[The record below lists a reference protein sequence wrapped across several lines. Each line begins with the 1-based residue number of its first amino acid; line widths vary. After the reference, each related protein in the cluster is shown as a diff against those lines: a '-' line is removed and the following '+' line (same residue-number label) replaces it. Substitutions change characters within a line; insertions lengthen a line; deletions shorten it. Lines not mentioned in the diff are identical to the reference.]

1 MIFLIRNASGRF
13 MSKMSS
19 SLRDLPLE
27 SLEGSRLF
35 LSFWEAEDSEEL
47 LFLVDSSRE
56 SLQLW
61 LPWVEN
67 FRSISDAYAMIDSY
81 RVQREMGRGGALGI
95 RRFADGALIGG
106 VILQW
111 IDWKNCSSALEY
123 FLGSEFEGEGCATE
137 AVGLVLDY
145 LQNLGI
151 HRVEIS
157 AAVENVKSNA
167 LAKRL
172 GFEWEGMAKDA
183 EFLHGKYLHH
193 NRYGTLLSRSH
204 M

>member
-67 FRSISDAYAMIDSY
+67 F
-81 RVQREMGRGGALGI
+81 
-95 RRFADGALIGG
+95 
-106 VILQW
+106 
-111 IDWKNCSSALEY
+111 
-123 FLGSEFEGEGCATE
+123 GC
-137 AVGLVLDY
+137 LCD
-145 LQNLGI
+145 
-151 HRVEIS
+151 
-157 AAVENVKSNA
+157 
-167 LAKRL
+167 
-172 GFEWEGMAKDA
+172 D
-183 EFLHGKYLHH
+183 
-193 NRYGTLLSRSH
+193 
-204 M
+204 

>member
-67 FRSISDAYAMIDSY
+67 FRSISDAYAMIDS
-81 RVQREMGRGGALGI
+81 
-95 RRFADGALIGG
+95 
-106 VILQW
+106 
-111 IDWKNCSSALEY
+111 
-123 FLGSEFEGEGCATE
+123 
-137 AVGLVLDY
+137 
-145 LQNLGI
+145 
-151 HRVEIS
+151 
-157 AAVENVKSNA
+157 
-167 LAKRL
+167 
-172 GFEWEGMAKDA
+172 
-183 EFLHGKYLHH
+183 
-193 NRYGTLLSRSH
+193 
-204 M
+204 